1 MITAPVTQATAP
13 AVLVAISEVTTVVV
27 PVKFS
32 KPGMVCRINTM
43 DWPLMLSVISEGPDV
58 SSALKSEDMGGVKLP
73 DAEADDFGGRVML
86 GIDGKDDV
94 VGETAAT
101 TLSMLV
107 VEVKVPTVSVVA
119 GALLATSLVIW
130 KVELLLFGVDETGE
144 PLALKLEV

>member
-1 MITAPVTQATAP
+1 
-13 AVLVAISEVTTVVV
+13 
-27 PVKFS
+27 
-32 KPGMVCRINTM
+32 M

-73 DAEADDFGGRVML
+73 DAKADDFGGRVML
-86 GIDGKDDV
+86 GIDGKNDV
-94 VGETAAT
+94 VGEAAAT

-119 GALLATSLVIW
+119 GALLATSLIIW